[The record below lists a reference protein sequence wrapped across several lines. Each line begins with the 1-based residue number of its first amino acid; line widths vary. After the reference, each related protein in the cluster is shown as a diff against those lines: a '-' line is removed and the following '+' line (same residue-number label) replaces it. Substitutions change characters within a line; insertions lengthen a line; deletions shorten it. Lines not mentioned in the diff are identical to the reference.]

1 MPNDID
7 DLFARIDADPTLL
20 APADIDKIVAWHREQ
35 RAKKMAGG
43 SKAKR
48 DTGPV
53 AKIDLASL
61 GLSAKPATPSDF
73 KRRV

>member
-7 DLFARIDADPTLL
+7 ELFSRIDADPTITT
-20 APADIDKIVAWHREQ
+20 PGDIDKIIAWYRQQ
-35 RAKKMAGG
+35 RAAKQAGG

-48 DTGPV
+48 ETGPV

>member
-7 DLFARIDADPTLL
+7 ELFARIDEDPTT
-20 APADIDKIVAWHREQ
+20 PKPGDIDKIISWYREQ
-35 RAKKMAGG
+35 RAAKVAGT

-48 DTGPV
+48 DPGPV
-53 AKIDLASL
+53 QKIDLASL